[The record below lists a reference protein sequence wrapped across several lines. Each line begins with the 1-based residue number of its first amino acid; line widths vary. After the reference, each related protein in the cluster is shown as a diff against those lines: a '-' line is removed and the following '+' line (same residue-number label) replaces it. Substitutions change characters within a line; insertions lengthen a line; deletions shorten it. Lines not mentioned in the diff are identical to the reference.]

1 MGTNDPSL
9 QPRRARRAF
18 ALGSVLLILVVG
30 VVAQGAVM
38 APAKSKRT
46 FRVIPTQVEADGSI
60 TLRGTGWRRRSTI
73 ELYIGPPQSEG
84 TLVARTRTNS
94 RGTFNKRVSL
104 DSELEPGPWV
114 ALACRRQCRVKK
126 TARFTV
132 VP

>member
-1 MGTNDPSL
+1 VKV
-9 QPRRARRAF
+9 RRRV
-18 ALGSVLLILVVG
+18 SVLVVLLLLGVG
-30 VVAQGAVM
+30 VLAYGPVTS
-38 APAKSKRT
+38 PAKSKRT
-46 FRVIPTQVEADGSI
+46 FRAIPTQVEADASI

-94 RGTFNKRVSL
+94 RGTFSKRVAL